1 MLRLLFAVYTAL
13 LSIVQACCPS
23 GNLGVLHMM
32 FSRRF
37 FLRVGSVTG
46 IGLAMRAVI
55 GYGKGYAEEPDAL
68 STPSPTATCTPLA
81 TAVPTSTDH
90 PLNWV
95 IYAGLSTFD
104 ALCPYLGQLSDN
116 DQGDEGDS
124 SHWGND
130 DPNKVL
136 TKRILEHVV
145 LRLKRVPPDNNH
157 YDEAAKILRRIER
170 LLQRVVVGKRA
181 CRSVNSCAPD
191 GEAEVLCH
199 MQNIDSLV
207 EGIYS
212 DLLQESPTP
221 TPTSSATPSAC
232 PTTGSQD
239 ATIVCLSKNVVVVTR
254 NIAAALPGHFKISM
268 VTGSKS

>member
-1 MLRLLFAVYTAL
+1 
-13 LSIVQACCPS
+13 
-23 GNLGVLHMM
+23 
-32 FSRRF
+32 
-37 FLRVGSVTG
+37 
-46 IGLAMRAVI
+46 MRGVI
-55 GYGKGYAEEPDAL
+55 GQEKSYAQEPGVL

-81 TAVPTSTDH
+81 TDVPVLGDH
-90 PLNWV
+90 PLKWV

-104 ALCPYLGQLSDN
+104 ALCPYLGELSDD
-116 DQGDEGDS
+116 DQGNEGDS
-124 SHWGND
+124 NHWGND

-145 LRLKRVPPDNNH
+145 LRLKGVPPNTSH

-170 LLQRVVVGKRA
+170 LLQRIVVGKRA
-181 CRSVNSCAPD
+181 CRSVKSCAPD

-207 EGIYS
+207 RGIYS

-221 TPTSSATPSAC
+221 TPSATPSAC
-232 PTTGSQD
+232 PTTGTPD
-239 ATIVCLSKNVVVVTR
+239 ATIVCLSKNVVAVTR

-268 VTGSKS
+268 ITGSKS